1 VARRSGRGSEALA
14 VGGDVLLNAMFWTPG
29 LVIDGAVGAAH
40 LGGAALEAAGG
51 AAEGVFEAIL
61 SFISSIFE

>member
-1 VARRSGRGSEALA
+1 
-14 VGGDVLLNAMFWTPG
+14 VLLNAMFWTPG